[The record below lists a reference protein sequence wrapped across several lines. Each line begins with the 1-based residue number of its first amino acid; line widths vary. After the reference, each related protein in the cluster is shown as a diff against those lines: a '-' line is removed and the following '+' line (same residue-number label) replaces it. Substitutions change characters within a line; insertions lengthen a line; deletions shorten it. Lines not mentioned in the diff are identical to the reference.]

1 MDKTQ
6 IESLIMTGQNL
17 AIEEIDSFLLSAL
30 GEMYFALFFHQFDKG
45 TDEALNA
52 AKETAFN
59 RLAILISY
67 SILARYKAMGLANE

>member
-1 MDKTQ
+1 MNKTQ
-6 IESLIMTGQNL
+6 IESLILTGQNL
-17 AIEEIDSFLLSAL
+17 AIEEIDTFLLSVL

-45 TDEALNA
+45 MDEVLNT

-67 SILARYKAMGLANE
+67 SILARYKAMGLAHE